1 MDFQWKQKGADNMLS
16 VMESNV
22 RAALK
27 SANGDHCE
35 CARIID
41 KHYKRGEYTLD
52 EYENAMDI
60 LASIMLWE
68 KR

>member
-1 MDFQWKQKGADNMLS
+1 MLS

-27 SANGDHCE
+27 SANCE

-41 KHYKRGEYTLD
+41 KHYKRGEYTLA